1 MSDNCDKPWDFT
13 WEKTDFMGYQW
24 ENQLDM
30 IVMGVSGL
38 YPSNSQYLVD
48 NYDKPMDTPPFTS
61 VILPY
66 FAMKTP
72 PFTLW

>member
-1 MSDNCDKPWDFT
+1 
-13 WEKTDFMGYQW
+13 MGYQW

-30 IVMGVSGL
+30 IVMGVSGNGL

-48 NYDKPMDTPPFTS
+48 NYDKPMDTPPFSS

-66 FAMKTP
+66 FAI
-72 PFTLW
+72 TLW